1 MPWVWSVVLAV
12 QLDLPGT
19 PFNRARKARDYIL
32 AAIKE
37 RVAEKKLEFERGS
50 VKKDT
55 LLAFYA
61 SAKADEGDPLDEHE
75 LAVSHCTPRL
85 SDCPATAD
93 MRELFQ
99 HFFLLSAY
107 EKQACEPCIKP
118 DRKQGARLPADAAV
132 AAADER
138 PPADAGRQ
146 RHVPGRAQGAAGRS
160 ARAAARHHGRGGC
173 SPPALPCPASCVPAV
188 AGSKR
193 LRGMLTR
200 ARCCCSCCSCRQ
212 ASCRW

>member
-1 MPWVWSVVLAV
+1 MLPV

-19 PFNRARKARDYIL
+19 PFNSARKARDYIL

-75 LAVSHCTPRL
+75 LAVSRCHLKL
-85 SDCPATAD
+85 SGHSASGN
-93 MRELFQ
+93 MRELFW
-99 HFFLLSAY
+99 HFAQLAYQKETCMLRLSSTWPPSRLL
-107 EKQACEPCIKP
+107 KFACAFKHFPAIKLCSSCLSL
-118 DRKQGARLPADAAV
+118 ALHCCLPADAAV
-132 AAADER
+132 AAADEC

-146 RHVPGRAQGAAGRS
+146 RHVPGRAQGAAGR
-160 ARAAARHHGRGGC
+160 
-173 SPPALPCPASCVPAV
+173 PA
-188 AGSKR
+188 
-193 LRGMLTR
+193 
-200 ARCCCSCCSCRQ
+200 
-212 ASCRW
+212 